1 MARNSIFPVRR
12 LAVDD
17 SDSSLWALHC
27 MRSRCFTPL
36 AIVAAWAVFAAV
48 GQVGAFAEPTNPTP
62 LDGLIQKLQTTKDPQ
77 FRLDILRG
85 LRDAASGQRKLT
97 APPSWLA
104 VEGDL
109 IRSPEKEVSRLA
121 QTLGLAFG
129 SAAAVESLRATLSN
143 SAAPADDRQFAFDA
157 LFKARDTSLPPSI
170 PALLRDSA
178 MRGRAIRA
186 AAVYNDTK
194 TPEMLLE
201 VYGTLSSGERRDV
214 LNTLV
219 SRPNFA
225 KPLMV
230 AAVAG
235 KVPKSDFTA
244 DLVRQLLGHK
254 DETIRKQLS
263 EVWGVMQDQSPDMQK
278 EVEKYRRLYWAG
290 GSTPGDGPRGR
301 VVFNKVCAQCHYLF
315 DSGGHVGPDITGA
328 NRGDLDYLLQNI
340 LFPNAVI
347 PNEYRATR
355 AETKDGRV
363 VVGIQKGATDASVK
377 LQTANELVDLPK
389 AEIEKIETLDV
400 SMMPEGLLANL
411 PEQEIR
417 DLLYYLGRV
426 GQVPLPA
433 GTAK

>member
-1 MARNSIFPVRR
+1 
-12 LAVDD
+12 
-17 SDSSLWALHC
+17 
-27 MRSRCFTPL
+27 MRSRCLSPL
-36 AIVAAWAVFAAV
+36 ALVAAWVVFASTSVVLAL
-48 GQVGAFAEPTNPTP
+48 AEPTGVAP
-62 LDGLIQKLQTTKDPQ
+62 LDGLIQKLQASKDPQ

-85 LRDAASGQRKLT
+85 LRDAGAGQHKLT

-104 VEGDL
+104 VEADL
-109 IRSPEKEVSRLA
+109 IRSPEAEVSRLA

-129 SAAAVESLRATLSN
+129 SQSALESLRATLSN
-143 SAAPADDRQFAFDA
+143 TARLSDDRQFAFDT
-157 LFKARDTSLPPSI
+157 LFKARDAGLPPLI
-170 PALLRDSA
+170 PGLLREPTLRA
-178 MRGRAIRA
+178 RAIRA
-186 AAVYNDTK
+186 AAVYNDAK

-201 VYGTLSSGERRDV
+201 VYASLNPGERRDV

-225 KPLMV
+225 KPLMA

-263 EVWGVMQDQSPDMQK
+263 EVWGVMQEQSPDMQK

-363 VVGIQKGATDASVK
+363 VVGIQRGTTDAAVK
-377 LQTANELVDLPK
+377 LQTANELVELPK
-389 AEIEKIETLDV
+389 AEIDKIETLDV